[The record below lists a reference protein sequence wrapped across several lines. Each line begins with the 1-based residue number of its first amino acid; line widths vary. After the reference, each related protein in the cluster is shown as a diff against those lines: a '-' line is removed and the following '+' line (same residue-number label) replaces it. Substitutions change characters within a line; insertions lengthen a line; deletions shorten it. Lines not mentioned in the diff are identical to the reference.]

1 MRTITIVLS
10 TGAALTF
17 LQIPQST
24 ELTGLTSWLTG
35 YAAMPA
41 DTFAAGP
48 PSGAFLNDGRRAEPA
63 FRAQPVQ
70 GFSSIWPDTDG
81 WFWALSDNG
90 FGSKRNS
97 PDYLLRIYRVRPV
110 FEEKRVDVDE
120 AFVQLRDP
128 DRRVP
133 FHIVNENTTDRL
145 LTGAD
150 FDPESMIRLG
160 DGTFWIGDEF
170 GPFLLHVAGDGRLLG
185 PPVEAPGV
193 RSPDNPLLAAA
204 DAGQSSAATVRR
216 SRGFEGLALNA
227 PDGSLFALLEAGLVS
242 DEGKSTRLLEFNP
255 QARAFTG
262 RTWSIPLEQP
272 GHSLTELVGVGTI
285 SEPADKS
292 YRFLAIERDEGHGA
306 EARFKKVYYL
316 DMLDERLFHPSPG
329 RLQTVVKHG
338 RAPSPSALV
347 DLLFIED
354 PDRLATSGGRFTFP
368 YITTEAV
375 WPLAEQALLLVN
387 DNNYPATGGRLEGQR
402 DQTEFI
408 RLRVQ

>member
-1 MRTITIVLS
+1 MLLQAHAQEL
-10 TGAALTF
+10 GA
-17 LQIPQST
+17 
-24 ELTGLTSWLTG
+24 LTSWLTG
-35 YAAMPA
+35 YAVLPA
-41 DTFAAGP
+41 ETFAPGP
-48 PSGAFLNDGRRAEPA
+48 QSGAFLNDGRRAEPA

-110 FEEKRVDVDE
+110 FEEKRVEVDA

-128 DRRVP
+128 ERRAP

-150 FDPESMIRLG
+150 FDPESMVRLA

-170 GPFLLHVAGDGRLLG
+170 GPFLLHVAGDGRLLD

-193 RSPDNPLLAAA
+193 RSPDNPLLATP
-204 DAGQSSAATVRR
+204 DAGQSSAATVKR
-216 SRGFEGLALNA
+216 SRGFEGLALYA
-227 PDGSLFALLEAGLVS
+227 PGATLFALLEAGLVS
-242 DEGKSTRLLEFNP
+242 DGGKSTRLLEFDP

-285 SEPADKS
+285 TEPADRS
-292 YRFLAIERDEGHGA
+292 YRFLAIERDDGHGA
-306 EARFKKVYYL
+306 DARFKKVFYL
-316 DMLDERLFHPSPG
+316 DVLDQRFDPAG
-329 RLQTVVKHG
+329 ARMWAVVKHG

-375 WPLAEQALLLVN
+375 WPLAEQSLLLVN

-402 DQTEFI
+402 DHTEFI